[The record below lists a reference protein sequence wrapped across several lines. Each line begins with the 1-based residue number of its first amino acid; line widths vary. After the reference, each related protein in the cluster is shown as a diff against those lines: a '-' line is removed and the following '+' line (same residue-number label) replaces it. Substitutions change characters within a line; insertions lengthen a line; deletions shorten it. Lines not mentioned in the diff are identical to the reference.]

1 MYFLRPPLTE
11 AAHCYKNKP
20 RAKPSHETEKTRKK
34 DLSESRESFSA
45 IFVLGQAHL
54 RQSDLKT
61 AKMAEK
67 I

>member
-1 MYFLRPPLTE
+1 MESIKYALWLEKSNCNVFLFKE
-11 AAHCYKNKP
+11 A
-20 RAKPSHETEKTRKK
+20 SHEAEKTIKK

>member
-20 RAKPSHETEKTRKK
+20 RAKLSDEAEKTIKK

-45 IFVLGQAHL
+45 IFVLGQVHL

>member
-20 RAKPSHETEKTRKK
+20 RAKPSHETEKTIKK
-34 DLSESRESFSA
+34 DLSESRENFSA
-45 IFVLGQAHL
+45 TFVLGQAHL

>member
-20 RAKPSHETEKTRKK
+20 RAKPSHETEKTIKK

-67 I
+67 T